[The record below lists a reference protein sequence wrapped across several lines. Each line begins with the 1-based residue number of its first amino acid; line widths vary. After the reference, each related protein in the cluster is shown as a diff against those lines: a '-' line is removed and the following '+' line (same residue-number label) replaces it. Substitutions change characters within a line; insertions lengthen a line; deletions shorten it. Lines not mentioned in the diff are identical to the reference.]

1 MGMDEDKWLEQL
13 KERADQGILH
23 NVHFTA
29 EMENGVRQRI
39 HKRTPERLNLRYFSA
54 SIAGL
59 LLVFTLWQAW
69 PQQVEW
75 GQSGTEPNSKSPSLL
90 PGGVLQSPDLWKPS
104 PILVGTHD
112 SQNFYYQG
120 EKPVRL
126 ITDPDSIYAGQQQK
140 LVWLLDGDFA
150 KTVEIVARDSEGQQ
164 VELGTF
170 EVGGELYDAKGHFPS
185 GLVLPTPG
193 IWKLE
198 VRSSGKYFGH
208 VFIEVKAGISPSNQS
223 LVEPLLRK
231 FLETEGAKQG
241 WLGKN
246 RQITI
251 ELMRVDAPS
260 AEERKAYAWISI
272 LSENKALSSGISAP
286 MAFDLMYTGNEYR
299 VVGFQMP
306 KDGNQDQSSLEEM
319 FPPDVLALIQQRNA
333 NP

>member
-1 MGMDEDKWLEQL
+1 MEDKWLEQL

-23 NVHFTA
+23 NVHFTD

-39 HKRTPERLNLRYFSA
+39 HKRTPEGLYLRYFSA
-54 SIAGL
+54 SIAAL

-69 PQQVEW
+69 PQQAEW
-75 GQSGTEPNSKSPSLL
+75 GQSGTEPSSKSPSLL

-104 PILVGTHD
+104 PIRGGTHN
-112 SQNFYYQG
+112 SQTFSYQG

-150 KTVEIVARDSEGQQ
+150 KTVEIVAHDSEGQQ
-164 VELGTF
+164 VELGSF
-170 EVGGELYDAKGHFPS
+170 EVGGGLYDAKGHFPS

-198 VRSSGKYFGH
+198 IRSSGKYFGH
-208 VFIEVKAGISPSNQS
+208 VFIEVKAGISPSNQN
-223 LVEPLLRK
+223 LVEPLVRK
-231 FLETEGAKQG
+231 FLETEEEKLG

-251 ELMRVDAPS
+251 ELLRVDAPS
-260 AEERKAYAWISI
+260 AEKRRAYAWIRI
-272 LSENKALSSGISAP
+272 LSENNSSGISAA
-286 MAFDLMYTGNEYR
+286 MAFDVMYMGDDYY

-306 KDGNQDQSSLEEM
+306 EDGNRYQSSLAEI
-319 FPPDVLALIQQRNA
+319 FPPDVLDMIRQRSES
-333 NP
+333 PS

>member
-1 MGMDEDKWLEQL
+1 MDEDKWLEQL

-39 HKRTPERLNLRYFSA
+39 HKRTPEGLYLRYFSA
-54 SIAGL
+54 SIAAL

-69 PQQVEW
+69 PQQAEW
-75 GQSGTEPNSKSPSLL
+75 GQSGTEPSSKSPSLL

-104 PILVGTHD
+104 PIRGGTHN
-112 SQNFYYQG
+112 SQTFSYQG

-150 KTVEIVARDSEGQQ
+150 KTVEIVAHDSEGQQ
-164 VELGTF
+164 VELGSF
-170 EVGGELYDAKGHFPS
+170 EVGGGLYDAKGHFPS

-198 VRSSGKYFGH
+198 IRSSGKYFGH

-223 LVEPLLRK
+223 LVEPLVRK
-231 FLETEGAKQG
+231 FLETEEEKLG

-251 ELMRVDAPS
+251 ELLRVDAPS
-260 AEERKAYAWISI
+260 AEKRRAYAWIRI
-272 LSENKALSSGISAP
+272 LSENNSSGISAA
-286 MAFDLMYTGNEYR
+286 MAFDVMYMGDDYY

-306 KDGNQDQSSLEEM
+306 EDGNRYQSSLAEI
-319 FPPDVLALIQQRNA
+319 FPPDVLDMIRQRSES
-333 NP
+333 PS